1 MTIENMKN
9 DVDVDNVNGNIDLKD
24 NIDLNDIVGNAFADV
39 VNGLIRAK
47 VTMLP
52 NGSIHMG
59 LQMATSIRPDFNWQT
74 SFQIATIT

>member
-1 MTIENMKN
+1 MWTMSTA
-9 DVDVDNVNGNIDLKD
+9 NIDLKD

-59 LQMATSIRPDFNWQT
+59 TVNGNINMTGF
-74 SFQIATIT
+74 

>member
-1 MTIENMKN
+1 MTIENIKN
-9 DVDVDNVNGNIDLKD
+9 NVDVVNVNGNIDL
-24 NIDLNDIVGNAFADV
+24 NLFVGNAFADV

-59 LQMATSIRPDFNWQT
+59 TVNG
-74 SFQIATIT
+74 TINTTGF

>member
-1 MTIENMKN
+1 MWTMSTA
-9 DVDVDNVNGNIDLKD
+9 NIDLKD

-59 LQMATSIRPDFNWQT
+59 TVNGNINATGF
-74 SFQIATIT
+74 

>member
-59 LQMATSIRPDFNWQT
+59 TVNGNINTTGF
-74 SFQIATIT
+74 